1 MLLEHNYPYV
11 QSIHANVLVFIFFN
25 WGLVPARN
33 SVTGYRSET
42 LSAVIHD
49 LTERCVKVPH

>member
-49 LTERCVKVPH
+49 LTEMC